1 MIRRRITIAAAAAAA
16 ALLAFA
22 GGASSQGMG
31 RGPAASA
38 CAPEISRYCANERH
52 GAGNVRACLESNWRR
67 LSHDC
72 RSVLGRTG
80 FGQRWR

>member
-1 MIRRRITIAAAAAAA
+1 MTIKKLAFAMAATA
-16 ALLAFA
+16 ALLIPT
-22 GGASSQGMG
+22 GIASAQGMG
-31 RGPAASA
+31 RGPVANV
-38 CAPEISRYCANERH
+38 CAPEISRYCAYERH

-72 RSVLGRTG
+72 RSVFGRTG